1 MILRSGRRTVATMS
15 VAALLIGGAVAGVPF
30 ASAAAPKCFQKKA
43 TIVAKKGQKIIRGT
57 KKDDVIVGTNKKNV
71 IKGRGGADRICGFG
85 GNDKIFGQGG
95 AFDAIDGGGGND
107 KLNGGKGSD
116 DFVVGNSGN
125 DTVNG
130 GPGAVDFVLGLDGD
144 DALIGGGGQFDTASF
159 AEATAG
165 VTVDLTAG
173 TATGE
178 GTDTLTGIGD
188 IFGSPLN
195 DVLRGDAS
203 EAGNGFYPI
212 GGDDS
217 VDGGG
222 GPLDILFHPLAEG
235 PLTIDLTAGTATGEG
250 TDTLAD
256 IEDAYGSPGDDVLTG
271 SDQANF
277 LVGFGGSDQILGL
290 AGDDLLDG
298 DAGPD
303 GDPLPGTDT
312 IDGGDGA
319 DTCLN
324 GETLANCESTTPPSV
339 RTGARGTAVDLLR

>member
-1 MILRSGRRTVATMS
+1 MILRPGRRAVATVSVGALLVAGS
-15 VAALLIGGAVAGVPF
+15 VAAAPVAL
-30 ASAAAPKCFQKKA
+30 AATPKCFKKNA
-43 TIVAKKGQKIIRGT
+43 TIVAKKGQKVIRGT
-57 KKDDVIVGTNKKNV
+57 KKNDVIVGTNKKNV
-71 IKGRGGADRICGFG
+71 IKGRGGVDRICGFG

-95 AFDAIDGGGGND
+95 AFDRIDGGGGND
-107 KLNGGKGSD
+107 KLNGGKGRD

-130 GPGAVDFVLGLDGD
+130 GPGGLDFVLGLDGD
-144 DALIGGGGQFDTASF
+144 DALIGGGGKFDTASF
-159 AEATAG
+159 AEASAG
-165 VTVDLTAG
+165 VTVDLAAG

-188 IFGSPLN
+188 IFGSPGN
-195 DVLRGDAS
+195 DALRGDAS
-203 EAGNGFYPI
+203 ETGNGFYPL

-222 GPLDILFHPLAEG
+222 GPLDILFHPLAGG

-250 TDTLAD
+250 NDTIAD

-271 SDQANF
+271 SEGANS
-277 LVGFGGSDQILGL
+277 LYGFEGSDQIFGV
-290 AGDDLLDG
+290 AGNDYLDG
-298 DAGPD
+298 DA

-312 IDGGDGA
+312 IDGGDGD

-324 GETLANCESTTPPSV
+324 GETLANCESTTPPSL
-339 RTGARGTAVDLLR
+339 RANARGGRLDLLR